1 MTLLLLAAAATAA
14 PLPAVTHSSRFTPQG
29 AHCPQAVQYYAWQRG
44 RKMEPRKLA
53 ELPDANAY
61 KAVYRR
67 VNGCEVPVVVRYG
80 VTGR

>member
-1 MTLLLLAAAATAA
+1 MTLLLLAAAAAA
-14 PLPAVTHSSRFTPQG
+14 TPPPAVTHQSRFKPPA
-29 AHCPQAVQYYAWQRG
+29 AHCPRSVQYYAWQRG
-44 RKMEPRKLA
+44 QKMEPRKLT

-61 KAVYRR
+61 RAVYRL

>member
-1 MTLLLLAAAATAA
+1 MTLLLFSAAAAAA
-14 PLPAVTHSSRFTPQG
+14 PLPAITHGSRFAPQG

-44 RKMEPRKLA
+44 QKMEPRRLA

-80 VTGR
+80 VTSR